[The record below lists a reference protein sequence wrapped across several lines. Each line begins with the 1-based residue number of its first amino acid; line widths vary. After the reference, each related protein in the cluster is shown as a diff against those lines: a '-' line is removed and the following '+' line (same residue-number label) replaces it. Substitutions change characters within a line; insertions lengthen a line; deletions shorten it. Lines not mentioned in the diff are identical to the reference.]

1 MKRSYRIFNKT
12 FFKSFSVF
20 STSKYDYTCCFC
32 FIKLVLINIFIYIFI
47 YSFIFFFTL
56 GVFLLHQTFI
66 IPTKHELLWNLKACK
81 RWHFTIF
88 FFNLCPEIRDC
99 NWMSRNNP
107 GDPFMSMNRKC
118 PLPKAQWLTIT
129 HRKPHVTIY

>member
-47 YSFIFFFTL
+47 NSFIFCLHWACFFYIKR
-56 GVFLLHQTFI
+56 LLYQQSTSCSGTWKVVNADI
-66 IPTKHELLWNLKACK
+66 LQ
-81 RWHFTIF
+81 F
-88 FFNLCPEIRDC
+88 FSNLCPEIRDC
-99 NWMSRNNP
+99 YWMSKNNP